1 MGDQSLNYKI
11 FKIKK
16 NCGQKWLQKIKKN
29 ILEAAL
35 KLFVKKGIDNTSTTL
50 ISKEAGVATG
60 TLYLYFETK
69 VDLISELGNSI
80 QEESLA
86 SFLDL
91 IESPMGYESLEN
103 FWLERVE
110 WGVNNPDKYKFMIQF
125 KSSSYNIKNTKA
137 KIPDHEKKLLK
148 LIDDGIKNKI
158 LKDLPPK
165 YISKFFSAH
174 FNFTVEY
181 IIQTMTKERKI
192 FFETLFDGIKY
203 TN

>member
-1 MGDQSLNYKI
+1 MVVEDKE
-11 FKIKK
+11 KK
-16 NCGQKWLQKIKKN
+16 
-29 ILEAAL
+29 ILESAL
-35 KLFVKKGIDNTSTTL
+35 KLFIEKGIDNTTTSL

-69 VDLISELGNSI
+69 VDLISELGTST
-80 QEESLA
+80 QEESLE

-91 IESPMGYESLEN
+91 IESSVDYESLEK

-125 KSSSYNIKNTKA
+125 KSSPYNIKNTNV
-137 KIPDHEKKLLK
+137 KIPDHEKKLLN
-148 LIDDGIKNKI
+148 LIEDGINNKI

-165 YISKFFSAH
+165 YISDFFSAH
-174 FNFTVEY
+174 YIFTVEY
-181 IIQTMTKERKI
+181 IIQTKTKERKI
-192 FFETLFDGIKY
+192 FFETFFDGIKY

>member
-1 MGDQSLNYKI
+1 MVVED
-11 FKIKK
+11 KK
-16 NCGQKWLQKIKKN
+16 KK
-29 ILEAAL
+29 ILESAL
-35 KLFVKKGIDNTSTTL
+35 KLFIEKGIDNTSTSL
-50 ISKEAGVATG
+50 ICKEAGVATG

-69 VDLISELGNSI
+69 VDLIIELGTSI
-80 QEESLA
+80 KEESLA

-91 IESPMGYESLEN
+91 IKSSMGYESLEK

-125 KSSSYNIKNTKA
+125 KSSPYNIEVNEA
-137 KIPDHEKKLLK
+137 KIPDHEKKLLN
-148 LIDDGIKNKI
+148 LIKDGIKNKI

-174 FNFTVEY
+174 FVFTVEY
-181 IIQTMTKERKI
+181 IIQTKTKERKI
-192 FFETLFDGIKY
+192 FFETFFNGIKY

>member
-1 MGDQSLNYKI
+1 MVVED
-11 FKIKK
+11 KK
-16 NCGQKWLQKIKKN
+16 SK
-29 ILEAAL
+29 ILESAL
-35 KLFVKKGIDNTSTTL
+35 KLFVEKGIDNTSTSL

-60 TLYLYFETK
+60 TLYLYFKTK
-69 VDLISELGNSI
+69 VDLISELGTSI
-80 QEESLA
+80 QEESLT

-91 IESPMGYESLEN
+91 IGSSVGYESLEK

-125 KSSSYNIKNTKA
+125 KSSPYNNKNTESKL
-137 KIPDHEKKLLK
+137 PDHEKKLLN

-165 YISKFFSAH
+165 YISRFFSAH
-174 FNFTVEY
+174 FTFTVEY
-181 IIQTMTKERKI
+181 ILQTGTQERKI
-192 FFETLFDGIKY
+192 FFETFFDGIKY

>member
-1 MGDQSLNYKI
+1 
-11 FKIKK
+11 
-16 NCGQKWLQKIKKN
+16 
-29 ILEAAL
+29 L

>member
-1 MGDQSLNYKI
+1 
-11 FKIKK
+11 
-16 NCGQKWLQKIKKN
+16 
-29 ILEAAL
+29 
-35 KLFVKKGIDNTSTTL
+35 
-50 ISKEAGVATG
+50 
-60 TLYLYFETK
+60 
-69 VDLISELGNSI
+69 
-80 QEESLA
+80 
-86 SFLDL
+86 
-91 IESPMGYESLEN
+91 
-103 FWLERVE
+103 
-110 WGVNNPDKYKFMIQF
+110 
-125 KSSSYNIKNTKA
+125 
-137 KIPDHEKKLLK
+137 LK